1 MDRSSKLYE
10 QVGYPFDLV
19 DAIFN
24 EETIWDNDNDRM
36 DGLNHALETLSEREQ
51 KVIYLRFQEFKT
63 LEDVAKEFNVTR
75 ERIRQIEAHAIRK
88 LRHPS
93 RSYYITYGYEGCLEF
108 KKVRAKASELEKKE
122 EELNEREEFL
132 AERERKLDETLKKY
146 KPKFDAMNISID
158 MPIEK
163 IHEAVQLSV
172 DIEEMDLSVR
182 SYNCLR
188 RSGIRTVGDLVKKCE
203 TDDNMDLLR
212 VRNLGRKSLTEVLEK
227 LYELTGRDFRKKY
240 DIYIA

>member
-24 EETIWDNDNDRM
+24 EETIWDNDNDHM

-75 ERIRQIEAHAIRK
+75 ERIRQIEAYAIRK

-108 KKVRAKASELEKKE
+108 KKVRAKGAELEKKE
-122 EELNEREEFL
+122 EELNKREEL
-132 AERERKLDETLKKY
+132 LEERERKLDETLKKY
-146 KPKFDAMNISID
+146 KPKFDAMNINID

-188 RSGIRTVGDLVKKCE
+188 RSGIRTVGDLVNKCE
-203 TDDNMDLLR
+203 SDGSMDLLR
-212 VRNLGRKSLTEVLEK
+212 VRNLGRKSLQEILDK
-227 LYELTGRDFRKKY
+227 LYYMTGKDFRSKY
-240 DIYIA
+240 CV